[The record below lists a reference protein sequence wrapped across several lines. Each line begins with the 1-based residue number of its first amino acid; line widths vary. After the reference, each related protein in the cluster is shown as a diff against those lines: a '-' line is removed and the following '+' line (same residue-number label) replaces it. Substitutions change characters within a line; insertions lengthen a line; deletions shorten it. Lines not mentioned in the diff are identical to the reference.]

1 MNGSGGRAEARPGG
15 GGKNRGRDGQA
26 SVHGGRGEQRSGSQN
41 GGRSDRNNRG
51 DYNGRND
58 RNDQNVRNNR
68 DVRGERNV
76 RGDHN
81 GRDDYNSR
89 NERGSRHGNDYS
101 DARRGEG
108 ENGKKS
114 PAHNRKPV
122 SILQKLGIV
131 SSRDK
136 KGRDFYDR
144 PKWTP
149 AKKPDEPVP
158 QIICSLCGQPI
169 TDIASAISDRE
180 SDEVFHF
187 DCIAAKLKERETLGE
202 GDSLTY
208 IGGGRF
214 GIVHHVSQKKF
225 TIKKIIEWD
234 QREER
239 VSWRKLVADH
249 YSST

>member
-51 DYNGRND
+51 DYNGRNG
-58 RNDQNVRNNR
+58 RNDRSERNGRN
-68 DVRGERNV
+68 ERNV

-81 GRDDYNSR
+81 GR
-89 NERGSRHGNDYS
+89 NERGSRNGNDHS
-101 DARRGEG
+101 EARKGEG

-122 SILQKLGIV
+122 SILQKLGII

-180 SDEVFHF
+180 GDEVFHF